1 MSRYWL
7 VRHVSRGMPTEPL
20 ANFEP
25 HPDARNLDGFDTAKE
40 AAAWAVLLSG
50 EWFIQRKP
58 SEPER
63 DPQPARLEGTL

>member
-7 VRHVSRGMPTEPL
+7 VRGRG
-20 ANFEP
+20 EP
-25 HPDARNLDGFDTAKE
+25 HPDARNLDGFDTAKD

-58 SEPER
+58 SETER